1 MCLSNPSARPCARPS
16 TSRSSGV
23 HFDGELT
30 SRRGRLVRIGAGL
43 ATAALITS
51 LALGPGAA
59 GAAAAGDTDSG
70 TALPPAGMLWTSVS
84 EGDTPTEPVVG
95 LDADAPPVGLAPSA
109 EGVWTVDQHGH
120 VLAEGG
126 VSTYGD
132 LTDVDLAAP
141 VVGMA
146 ATPSGGGYW
155 LVGSDGGVFAF
166 GDAVFRGSAGDL
178 DLAAP
183 VVGMAATPSGGGYW
197 LVGSDGGVFAFGDA
211 RYFGSGTDT
220 GADGFVA
227 IGGLEGGD
235 GYWLATSDGEVIA
248 RGAEGTQVD
257 ITGLEELASVL
268 AGSDGARVVAI
279 TYGVEQGRFT
289 VAIGGQ
295 DTGAAEVEAPLSEA
309 EAYVAAM
316 PPELIAKWDALARCE
331 SLGQWD
337 INTGN
342 GFYGGIQFALGSWRA
357 VGGEGYPHEASREEQ
372 IYRGELLRKIQG
384 WGAWPGCRRKL
395 GLG

>member
-16 TSRSSGV
+16 KSVPSGTPTER
-23 HFDGELT
+23 DCGAG
-30 SRRGRLVRIGAGL
+30 RGRFLRLGAGL
-43 ATAALITS
+43 AASALITA
-51 LALGPGAA
+51 LALGPGATVA
-59 GAAAAGDTDSG
+59 GAAPDSQSSGDVT
-70 TALPPAGMLWTSVS
+70 PAGILWTSVVD
-84 EGDTPTEPVVG
+84 GDSQGSPVVG
-95 LDADAPPVGLAPSA
+95 LDADAPPVGLAPTA
-109 EGVWTVDQHGH
+109 DGVWTVDEHGH
-120 VLAEGG
+120 VQAAGG
-126 VSTYGD
+126 VSPFGD
-132 LTDVDLAAP
+132 LTGVDLAAP

-155 LVGSDGGVFAF
+155 LVASDGGVFAF

-197 LVGSDGGVFAFGDA
+197 LVASDGGVFAFGDA
-211 RYFGSGTDT
+211 RYFGSGA
-220 GADGFVA
+220 GNGSAGFVA
-227 IGGLEGGD
+227 IGALNEGE
-235 GYWLATSDGEVIA
+235 GYWLATSEGEVFAMGSEQTPVNIS
-248 RGAEGTQVD
+248 
-257 ITGLEELASVL
+257 GLEDLSSVL
-268 AGSDGARVVAI
+268 AGREGARVVAI
-279 TYGVEQGRFT
+279 TYRPDQGGFT
-289 VAIGGQ
+289 VAIG
-295 DTGAAEVEAPLSEA
+295 DGAETVPVEAPLSEA

-316 PPELIAKWDALARCE
+316 SPELIAQWDALARCE

-357 VGGEGYPHEASREEQ
+357 VGGEGYPHEASRVEQ

-395 GLG
+395 GLR

>member
-1 MCLSNPSARPCARPS
+1 M
-16 TSRSSGV
+16 
-23 HFDGELT
+23 
-30 SRRGRLVRIGAGL
+30 
-43 ATAALITS
+43 
-51 LALGPGAA
+51 
-59 GAAAAGDTDSG
+59 
-70 TALPPAGMLWTSVS
+70 
-84 EGDTPTEPVVG
+84 
-95 LDADAPPVGLAPSA
+95 
-109 EGVWTVDQHGH
+109 
-120 VLAEGG
+120 
-126 VSTYGD
+126 
-132 LTDVDLAAP
+132 
-141 VVGMA
+141 
-146 ATPSGGGYW
+146 
-155 LVGSDGGVFAF
+155 
-166 GDAVFRGSAGDL
+166 
-178 DLAAP
+178 
-183 VVGMAATPSGGGYW
+183 
-197 LVGSDGGVFAFGDA
+197 FAFGDA